1 MSMQWITAISKKDL
15 EKIYY
20 TLDDVLDNLC
30 EKLSSVDNR
39 AVTSAVKQM
48 ARELHK
54 RSQAA
59 AANGAMKK
67 PSRARTPPEDRA
79 TNDRILQ
86 ELFSTRRVL
95 QQLPGMLVQR
105 LQSCPMGL
113 DNLVAIAAAR
123 QRFFNLV
130 IGEREKLVSLARTV
144 YGRAPTAPAKTSRG
158 SRRGKNTPVLKI
170 VRQKAKGFHDGI
182 VKHVKLGKRIP
193 GTPKILDQPFH
204 APTVTT
210 KAMKATKK

>member
-1 MSMQWITAISKKDL
+1 MDHRDPEEKSREDL
-15 EKIYY
+15 RDSRRCAGRRKALLATQPCVDGGCETDGSGTGQAFESCQRRPHEK
-20 TLDDVLDNLC
+20 TN
-30 EKLSSVDNR
+30 
-39 AVTSAVKQM
+39 
-48 ARELHK
+48 
-54 RSQAA
+54 
-59 AANGAMKK
+59 
-67 PSRARTPPEDRA
+67 SRASIPPEDRA

-86 ELFSTRRVL
+86 DFVSTRRVL

-123 QRFFNLV
+123 QRFLQLV
-130 IGEREKLVSLARTV
+130 IGERAKLVSLARTV
-144 YGRAPTAPAKTSRG
+144 YGRAPPAPAKTSRG

-182 VKHVKLGKRIP
+182 LKHIKLGKRIP